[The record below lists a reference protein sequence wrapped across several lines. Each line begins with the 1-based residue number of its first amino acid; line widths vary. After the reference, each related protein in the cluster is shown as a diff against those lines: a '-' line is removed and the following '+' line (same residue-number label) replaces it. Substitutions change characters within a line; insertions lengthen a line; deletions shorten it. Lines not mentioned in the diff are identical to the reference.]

1 MHKLTRW
8 EWAVTKM
15 SNVNLDLL
23 GWLNQLVLFTSL
35 LNLGQCWTLGKQ
47 LRSIRIS
54 SGFRKDSSRSSISSG
69 SSWNAFFSFTE
80 ELCFPVSNFDEDF
93 IFCLVSCV
101 WTWSSSTWTIFSSFR
116 MFWMLLLLLECA
128 MVTKLCCF
136 CCRPQSTRHLAHLF
150 TVRTIAINSI
160 ENVESKCACTLV
172 TGTHKCFN
180 IFTPTSHCVAYIPSN
195 IPHIISYHTSLA
207 NQVNSLNSSQST
219 QVL

>member
-54 SGFRKDSSRSSISSG
+54 SGFRKNSSRSSISSG

-136 CCRPQSTRHLAHLF
+136 CCRPQSTRHLPFLF
-150 TVRTIAINSI
+150 TARTI
-160 ENVESKCACTLV
+160 
-172 TGTHKCFN
+172 THKCFFFLCQLSMA
-180 IFTPTSHCVAYIPSN
+180 IVTRQLSLCGYTPSFYPYFQCLCNLSVK
-195 IPHIISYHTSLA
+195 
-207 NQVNSLNSSQST
+207 
-219 QVL
+219 

>member
-1 MHKLTRW
+1 MVCRRSNTKHTILVNNKFIQHVRMHKWTRW

-116 MFWMLLLLLECA
+116 MFWMILLLLV

-136 CCRPQSTRHLAHLF
+136 CRRPQSTRHL
-150 TVRTIAINSI
+150 
-160 ENVESKCACTLV
+160 
-172 TGTHKCFN
+172 
-180 IFTPTSHCVAYIPSN
+180 
-195 IPHIISYHTSLA
+195 HTCSLA
-207 NQVNSLNSSQST
+207 GQLPHQLKMYSAWLY
-219 QVL
+219 

>member
-1 MHKLTRW
+1 M
-8 EWAVTKM
+8 V
-15 SNVNLDLL
+15 NVNGACLMMKWCAFLD
-23 GWLNQLVLFTSL
+23 VLIGFLKMNEDFKLQSFIFFNGLKWDTSL

-80 ELCFPVSNFDEDF
+80 ELWFPVSNFDEDF

-136 CCRPQSTRHLAHLF
+136 CCRPQSTRHLTHLF

-172 TGTHKCFN
+172 TGTHKCFFFSVYCVN
-180 IFTPTSHCVAYIPSN
+180 CLWQLSLCGYTTS
-195 IPHIISYHTSLA
+195 
-207 NQVNSLNSSQST
+207 
-219 QVL
+219 